1 MHMILRALL
10 YFLLLSFWYI
20 QFLPVQAAGGS
31 SDFTSTEFTIE
42 TSKISPLKVSGDPTN
57 SDDAALWILNKLS
70 YLLLMLIPIIAGI
83 SGVIAWYFFVFSG
96 WDSEKI
102 HKAKNIIS
110 INIVAILIALLS
122 YSIINAVVWALSF

>member
-1 MHMILRALL
+1 MILRAFL
-10 YFLLLSFWYI
+10 YFLLLSFWCI
-20 QFLPVQAAGGS
+20 QFLPVQAAGE

-42 TSKISPLKVSGDPTN
+42 TSKISPLKVSGSPTN
-57 SDDAALWILNKLS
+57 SQDAVQGILKRLS
-70 YLLLMLIPIIAGI
+70 YVLIMLIPLIAWI
-83 SGVIAWYFFVFSG
+83 SGIIAWYFFVFSG

-122 YSIINAVVWALSF
+122 YSIINAVVWVLSF